1 MRALW
6 NLTRR
11 GLMVIMCAI
20 GLSSWG
26 APIIKQAGA
35 CSRHPGPHACIV
47 RNAGAYHCYVIGP
60 GRAGICAR
68 YRALARAIVRAQS
81 EDSPD

>member
-11 GLMVIMCAI
+11 GLMVVMCAI

-47 RNAGAYHCYVIGP
+47 ETHCYVIGP

-68 YRALARAIVRAQS
+68 YRAIVRAQS